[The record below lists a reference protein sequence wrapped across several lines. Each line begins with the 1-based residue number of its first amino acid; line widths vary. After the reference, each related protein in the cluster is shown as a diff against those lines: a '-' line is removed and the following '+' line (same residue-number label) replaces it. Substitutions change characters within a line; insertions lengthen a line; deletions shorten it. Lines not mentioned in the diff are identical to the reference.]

1 MSSTRLFL
9 LSGALAFGGV
19 LCLMLGI
26 SLIDKDV
33 RTYVAENYPAY
44 SHGSE
49 ASSYECTGSPAE
61 VAEQLASYQ
70 RPEARANDQGVE
82 YLRYD
87 DDIVIVGPDGD
98 RPCTIRVE
106 DVRGSRYSGGAFIF
120 LGPGFFPGAP
130 SGGSGGSPGGPGGG
144 K

>member
-1 MSSTRLFL
+1 MSKASLYL
-9 LSGALAFGGV
+9 VAGALAIGGLV
-19 LCLMLGI
+19 CLLLGI
-26 SLIDKDV
+26 SLAAKDI

-44 SHGSE
+44 SHGAE
-49 ASSYECTGSPAE
+49 ASSYECTGSPSE
-61 VAEQLASYQ
+61 VADRLAEYQ
-70 RPEARANDQGVE
+70 RPEARATDRGVE
-82 YLRYD
+82 YLRFD

-106 DVRGSRYSGGAFIF
+106 DVRGSNYSGGAFIF

-130 SGGSGGSPGGPGGG
+130 AGGSGGSPGGPGGG